1 MRPEFYLTLKFLNQA
16 CIPTQQKAVVS
27 RALSWKSPLESC
39 ALPSSSPAPRRI
51 QLGLTQVTGLA
62 PSAAVQTATPPGT
75 AQWDAAECTEP
86 CPGWTRVTL
95 LHTQYCS
102 ENAAAQ
108 RGQVFDVTTFPNICK
123 MLWFD
128 ILLFEKGT
136 TNSANTISAVN
147 HPCDRLS
154 LCSNTFSS
162 KCWEVKTPSKK
173 PGKPML
179 NSRCAQ
185 SFASGFVPV
194 CPSSYLSLTSTCRGP
209 GLSSSVHCS
218 SRGPQAASDPIWC
231 KYQPVLSYKCIGK
244 KHIHV
249 HQVARTKEP
258 QAIICVRRLSLTSL
272 LILWLQHS
280 RLLPLT

>member
-162 KCWEVKTPSKK
+162 KCWERWKLQAKSLANPCWTHVVHRALPQ
-173 PGKPML
+173 
-179 NSRCAQ
+179 A
-185 SFASGFVPV
+185 
-194 CPSSYLSLTSTCRGP
+194 LSL
-209 GLSSSVHCS
+209 SVH
-218 SRGPQAASDPIWC
+218 PA
-231 KYQPVLSYKCIGK
+231 
-244 KHIHV
+244 
-249 HQVARTKEP
+249 
-258 QAIICVRRLSLTSL
+258 TSL
-272 LILWLQHS
+272 SPPLAEVPGCPHLCTAAVGAL
-280 RLLPLT
+280 RLPQIPFGVSTSLFCHTGV